1 MHFLDLTPSQMKRFA
16 LELMNDHEILFR
28 SQDTGLDV
36 AGYSIDE
43 YERIGRNPAV
53 AIKLL
58 REIER
63 AVKSYVRQHKPP
75 YVFYTAGFDVTRF
88 PLYRRPARKLAKV
101 GYRYA
106 EDSERENIFY
116 CYRGVS
122 PALSSQ

>member
-53 AIKLL
+53 AIKVKKVTITAIHPGWIFFCAMNFLL
-58 REIER
+58 
-63 AVKSYVRQHKPP
+63 
-75 YVFYTAGFDVTRF
+75 G
-88 PLYRRPARKLAKV
+88 L
-101 GYRYA
+101 
-106 EDSERENIFY
+106 
-116 CYRGVS
+116 
-122 PALSSQ
+122 